1 MSPDAP
7 PAPEATEHG
16 WSPPAAILERLRRAD
31 EDDWHEERRNSER
44 CYLGTLLCW
53 SPSDF
58 RATVRIAPAD
68 MHFDL
73 HRILL
78 AEIRDAFPWTDAS
91 LLIVALAGGAASK
104 RWNPQLVR
112 DELAACYELA
122 LPFVEVDEAARAVM
136 YHNARAARAK
146 LIETMRGHA
155 HDPAHLRTLCA
166 TLLST

>member
-1 MSPDAP
+1 MSPEPD
-7 PAPEATEHG
+7 PALPVEEHG

-31 EDDWHEERRNSER
+31 EDDWHEERRNAER

-91 LLIVALAGGAASK
+91 LMIALLPVCAGK
-104 RWNPQLVR
+104 RYAPQLVR

-122 LPFVEVDEAARAVM
+122 LPFVEVDQAALAVL